1 MKRHFLRGKLKNL
14 KIRRQMYAIYAIAL
28 FIPLSVLGGFLLA
41 SANKMLNEHCI
52 ELLEADNRR
61 LKTLV
66 SEITTQA
73 YTVSDEIFYDQSVKR
88 LLTTHYESNM
98 AFITEV
104 NKNSTLDSLLYNSPE
119 LDAIYVYTDNPTVYP
134 YKQFRTITDEI
145 AETQWYQAALES
157 TNARWV
163 SIPDDGYGN
172 VSSNLCL
179 VRRLV
184 LPESDYHVVVVT
196 RVGDQYIRSRIDSS
210 SILDA
215 VSVDSGGIVYSSKR
229 AWYGQ
234 EQVVPIDYSED
245 FYRYSGKVE
254 VEDVE
259 YFASVSTLHM
269 YKTNSRLYICT
280 LDGSGLASIASIM
293 DSWLMLL
300 VMAVLGPGLIL
311 ILFANYFSR
320 RVGLLRE
327 EMHKARLQ
335 DYNII
340 SGFSGHDEL
349 TEAFEDLKFMVQDIK
364 QKDAKM
370 YEAELKEKE
379 LRTNQQIME
388 YKMLASQI
396 NPHYLYNTL
405 ETIRMKALTGGDRE
419 VADAVKILGKT
430 LHYVQENT
438 GTTYTTLKREIAH
451 VENYLAIQKLRFGE
465 RINHSVTIDPGI
477 DPDSYAMLPLLLQP
491 LVENA
496 VVHGLEDISG
506 SGTVHI
512 GVSFADEAHLH
523 ICIHDSGKGM
533 TLSEV
538 AALRQ
543 KLASDVSPDS
553 SIALYNIHRRVRLS
567 CGEDCGLEIDSILGQ
582 GTCVTLVLPA
592 EGRMKSDENART
604 WQNG

>member
-1 MKRHFLRGKLKNL
+1 
-14 KIRRQMYAIYAIAL
+14 MYAIYALAL
-28 FIPLSVLGGFLLA
+28 FIPLSVLGGFLLS

-61 LKTLV
+61 LKTLL

-73 YTVSDEIFYDQSVKR
+73 YTVSGEIFYDQSVKR
-88 LLTTHYESNM
+88 LLTTEYESNM

-104 NKNSTLDSLLYNSPE
+104 NKDSTLDGLIYNSPE
-119 LDAIYVYTDNPTVYP
+119 LDAIYIYTDNPTIYT
-134 YKQFRTITDEI
+134 YKQFRPITDEI
-145 AETQWYQAALES
+145 AQSDWYQSALAS
-157 TNARWV
+157 TNPTWV
-163 SIPDDGYGN
+163 SIPDDGYGTTN
-172 VSSNLCL
+172 SNLCL
-179 VRRLV
+179 VWRLI
-184 LPESDYHVVVVT
+184 LPESDYHAVVVT

-210 SILDA
+210 SIIDS

-229 AWYGQ
+229 AWYGE
-234 EQVVPIDYSED
+234 EQVVEVDLEED
-245 FYRYSGKVE
+245 FYRYSGKTE
-254 VEDVE
+254 VDGVE
-259 YFASVSTLHM
+259 YFVTVSTLHM

-300 VMAVLGPGLIL
+300 MLAVIVPGVIL

-320 RVGLLRE
+320 RVGLLRA
-327 EMHKARLQ
+327 EMHKARSQ

-340 SGFSGHDEL
+340 SDFSGHDEL

-370 YEAELKEKE
+370 YEAELNEKE
-379 LRTNQQIME
+379 LRTNQQLME

-405 ETIRMKALTGGDRE
+405 ETIRMKALTTGSRE

-438 GTTYTTLKREIAH
+438 GVSYTTLKRELEH

-465 RINHSVTIDPGI
+465 RINHRITIDPSI
-477 DPDSYAMLPLLLQP
+477 DPATYPMLPLLLQP

-496 VVHGLEDISG
+496 IVHGLEDIRG
-506 SGTVHI
+506 I
-512 GVSFADEAHLH
+512 GMVDIDIARDDAHLR
-523 ICIHDSGKGM
+523 ICIRDSGKGM
-533 TLSEV
+533 SLSEV
-538 AALRQ
+538 LALRQ
-543 KLASDVSPDS
+543 KLDSPNAPDS

-567 CGEDCGLEIDSILGQ
+567 CGSDCGLEIESILAQ
-582 GTCVTLVLPA
+582 GTTVTLILPIDPKPTA
-592 EGRMKSDENART
+592 QM
-604 WQNG
+604 

>member
-1 MKRHFLRGKLKNL
+1 
-14 KIRRQMYAIYAIAL
+14 MYAIYALAL
-28 FIPLSVLGGFLLA
+28 FIPLSVLGGFLLS

-61 LKTLV
+61 LKTLL

-73 YTVSDEIFYDQSVKR
+73 YTVSGEIFYDQSVKR
-88 LLTTHYESNM
+88 LLTTEYESNM

-104 NKNSTLDSLLYNSPE
+104 NKDSTLDSLIYNSPE
-119 LDAIYVYTDNPTVYP
+119 LDAIYIYTDNPTIYT
-134 YKQFRTITDEI
+134 YKQFRPITDEI
-145 AETQWYQAALES
+145 AQSDWYQSALAS
-157 TNARWV
+157 TNPTWV
-163 SIPDDGYGN
+163 SIPDDGYGTTN
-172 VSSNLCL
+172 SNLCL
-179 VRRLV
+179 VWRLI
-184 LPESDYHVVVVT
+184 LPESDYHAVVVT

-210 SILDA
+210 SIIDS

-229 AWYGQ
+229 AWYGE
-234 EQVVPIDYSED
+234 EQVVEVDLEED
-245 FYRYSGKVE
+245 FYRYSGKTE
-254 VEDVE
+254 VDGVE
-259 YFASVSTLHM
+259 YFVTVSTLHM

-300 VMAVLGPGLIL
+300 MLAVIVPGVIL

-320 RVGLLRE
+320 RVGLLRA
-327 EMHKARLQ
+327 EMHKARSQ

-340 SGFSGHDEL
+340 SDFSGHDEL

-370 YEAELKEKE
+370 YEAELNEKE
-379 LRTNQQIME
+379 LRTNQQLME

-405 ETIRMKALTGGDRE
+405 ETIRMKALTTGSRE

-438 GTTYTTLKREIAH
+438 GVSYTTLKRELEH

-465 RINHSVTIDPGI
+465 RINHRITIDPSI
-477 DPDSYAMLPLLLQP
+477 DPATYPMLPLLLQP

-496 VVHGLEDISG
+496 IVHGLEDIRG
-506 SGTVHI
+506 I
-512 GVSFADEAHLH
+512 GMVDIDIARDDAHLR
-523 ICIHDSGKGM
+523 ICIRDSGKGM
-533 TLSEV
+533 SLSEV
-538 AALRQ
+538 LALRQ
-543 KLASDVSPDS
+543 KLDSPNAPDS

-567 CGEDCGLEIDSILGQ
+567 CGSDCGLEIESILAQ
-582 GTCVTLVLPA
+582 GTTVTLILPIDPKPTA
-592 EGRMKSDENART
+592 QM
-604 WQNG
+604 